1 MANAVAA
8 PSAHEL
14 VQDTTNRLL
23 ADLAANK
30 EKYKQDPQDFYA
42 ALNSIV
48 GPVVDAEGISKS
60 IMTVKYSR
68 KATPAQ
74 MKTFEENFKKGLFQF
89 YGNALLEYNNQ
100 GITVDP
106 AKDESGNRTS
116 VGMTVK
122 GSNGAIYPVS
132 YTLEKVGGEWKL
144 RNVIINGINIGK
156 LFRDQF
162 ADAMQRNGNDLD
174 KTINGWAGESAVQID
189 DAGELRLSGVLD
201 YRTGPQL
208 REQGQA
214 LIKASKAAAVVVD
227 CSAVEKSSSVGL
239 SLLLCFMRDAQAA
252 GKALSIRGMPE
263 DMREIAQV
271 SELTELLS
279 MQANE
284 VKSFLEGKLPGT
296 KVEVE
301 GEGCNF
307 QLNVI
312 SDELAALSPVKRQQQ
327 VYAHLNPWITDGSI
341 HAVTM
346 KFFSSAAWAERT

>member
-1 MANAVAA
+1 MISILRRGLLVLLAALPLMANAVAA
-8 PSAHEL
+8 PTSAHEL

-23 ADLAANK
+23 ADLAANR
-30 EKYKQDPQDFYA
+30 EKYKQDPQDFYQ

-68 KATPAQ
+68 KATPEQ

-106 AKDESGNRTS
+106 AKDESGERTS

-174 KTINGWAGESAVQID
+174 KTINGWAGEVA
-189 DAGELRLSGVLD
+189 
-201 YRTGPQL
+201 
-208 REQGQA
+208 
-214 LIKASKAAAVVVD
+214 KAKETANQS
-227 CSAVEKSSSVGL
+227 SEK
-239 SLLLCFMRDAQAA
+239 QT
-252 GKALSIRGMPE
+252 
-263 DMREIAQV
+263 Q
-271 SELTELLS
+271 
-279 MQANE
+279 
-284 VKSFLEGKLPGT
+284 
-296 KVEVE
+296 
-301 GEGCNF
+301 
-307 QLNVI
+307 
-312 SDELAALSPVKRQQQ
+312 
-327 VYAHLNPWITDGSI
+327 
-341 HAVTM
+341 
-346 KFFSSAAWAERT
+346 